1 MKKTILTLSFCFL
14 AAAAHAL
21 TFTWASSAQVSFGD
35 SLVSGLNPASY
46 TAHLVYLGTG
56 STWDIS
62 GIAVG
67 ENNTD
72 TGLTTESLY
81 GKTGLA
87 AKNNSK
93 FSGSFQNKIGE
104 TTSGGYTV
112 AAGDTFGVFLT
123 YIDGSGK
130 TWYNF
135 SDSKYTVPATATDLS
150 TGLSGSFAFA
160 SSKTE
165 LTAGQNASAG
175 GGWYTAPAVPEPSV
189 ALMGLLGLGMLIKRR
204 RA

>member
-1 MKKTILTLSFCFL
+1 MKKTILTISFCFL
-14 AAAAHAL
+14 AVASHAL
-21 TFTWASSAQVSFGD
+21 TFTWASSGQVSFGE
-35 SLVSGLNPASY
+35 SLISALDPASY

-56 STWDIS
+56 SAWDIS
-62 GIAVG
+62 GTAIG

-93 FSGSFQNKIGE
+93 FSGSFQNNIGE

-123 YIDGSGK
+123 YTDSAGV

-135 SDSKYTVPATATDLS
+135 SSSKYTVPDTATDIT
-150 TGLSGSFAFA
+150 TGLSGSFDFA
-160 SSKTE
+160 STKTE
-165 LTAGQNASAG
+165 LASGKNASAG
-175 GGWYTAPAVPEPSV
+175 GGWYAAVPEPSTAML
-189 ALMGLLGLGMLIKRR
+189 ALAGLALLIKRR